1 MQLYLMELVF
11 LEQRF
16 YQLVGIKNK
25 NDELDTSLEK
35 VSTLTSVDQP
45 KAILELNESAKQLAI
60 VKEQYNDK
68 VLNSTNE
75 DIQEAKITRPYETEY
90 LQTVIGN
97 YAKDKGINLRYELKQ
112 ASSGVSGEYN
122 MEFTITGSY
131 VSISEFVASIENNS
145 SLNFRIENFKL
156 IPTTNDTENLQASFN
171 VKGINVRIDG
181 VNRNTNNN

>member
-1 MQLYLMELVF
+1 
-11 LEQRF
+11 
-16 YQLVGIKNK
+16 
-25 NDELDTSLEK
+25 
-35 VSTLTSVDQP
+35 
-45 KAILELNESAKQLAI
+45 
-60 VKEQYNDK
+60 
-68 VLNSTNE
+68 
-75 DIQEAKITRPYETEY
+75 
-90 LQTVIGN
+90 
-97 YAKDKGINLRYELKQ
+97 
-112 ASSGVSGEYN
+112 